1 MSSARCS
8 LTTTTTRIRCQRN
21 QQRNHSSSR
30 ATTTTARALLRRRR
44 KSALS
49 IDVDEDGSIRNG
61 VGTRAVAKEAAVDDD
76 DDVECVQ
83 RTVLECMR
91 TELREA
97 SNELLAL
104 RHHLR
109 ETEEDADKYRASYEF
124 CASRGGVES
133 VRDRLAMLEN
143 ANGAAHATKRDL
155 AGETGD
161 ESRMRALVEEHGE
174 IIRQL
179 KEEHEKNLAAA
190 IEEATNREQDTAQAV
205 SDAMQHMLDESETRN
220 KELEENLARALKE
233 EEARL
238 EKLEAEILERLRA
251 AERIGAMASASES
264 DRTKELLI
272 AAKADRDAAAEKCA
286 VLERTLEEF
295 EKITVEAMI
304 ELEDRV
310 RAVQRVSD
318 EKDAAL
324 DDALTRAERAE
335 RTLERAEAERD
346 DSIKTFI
353 EEFAIERTEL
363 EGKIQALEL
372 VVEQNIATES
382 SSGQVIEQMEAAYKA
397 KETAYKEQIA
407 KLKKAASIGMEIL
420 SVKDAI
426 ASECQRLHADLDKAE
441 DEKHAL
447 AMELAELRAKLE

>member
-1 MSSARCS
+1 
-8 LTTTTTRIRCQRN
+8 
-21 QQRNHSSSR
+21 
-30 ATTTTARALLRRRR
+30 
-44 KSALS
+44 
-49 IDVDEDGSIRNG
+49 
-61 VGTRAVAKEAAVDDD
+61 
-76 DDVECVQ
+76 
-83 RTVLECMR
+83 
-91 TELREA
+91 
-97 SNELLAL
+97 
-104 RHHLR
+104 
-109 ETEEDADKYRASYEF
+109 
-124 CASRGGVES
+124 
-133 VRDRLAMLEN
+133 
-143 ANGAAHATKRDL
+143 
-155 AGETGD
+155 
-161 ESRMRALVEEHGE
+161 
-174 IIRQL
+174 
-179 KEEHEKNLAAA
+179 
-190 IEEATNREQDTAQAV
+190 
-205 SDAMQHMLDESETRN
+205 
-220 KELEENLARALKE
+220 LKE

-264 DRTKELLI
+264 DKTKELLI

-335 RTLERAEAERD
+335 RALERAEAERD

-426 ASECQRLHADLDKAE
+426 ASECQRLHADLDKSE

-447 AMELAELRAKLE
+447 AMELAELRAKLQ

>member
-1 MSSARCS
+1 M
-8 LTTTTTRIRCQRN
+8 
-21 QQRNHSSSR
+21 
-30 ATTTTARALLRRRR
+30 
-44 KSALS
+44 
-49 IDVDEDGSIRNG
+49 DEDEDEVMVHGVDASADANG
-61 VGTRAVAKEAAVDDD
+61 ATMDDD

-91 TELREA
+91 AELREA
-97 SNELLAL
+97 SNELLAV

-109 ETEEDADKYRASYEF
+109 ETEEDAEKYRASYEF

-143 ANGAAHATKRDL
+143 ANTELRATKRERDL
-155 AGETGD
+155 AGEKGD
-161 ESRMRALVEEHGE
+161 ESKMRALVEEREE

-179 KEEHEKNLAAA
+179 KEEHERNLAAA

-233 EEARL
+233 EEERL
-238 EKLEAEILERLRA
+238 EKLEAEMLERLRA

-272 AAKADRDAAAEKCA
+272 AAKTDRDAAADNCA

-295 EKITVEAMI
+295 EKSTVEAMI

-310 RAVQRVSD
+310 RAAQRASD

-324 DDALTRAERAE
+324 ADALARAERAE
-335 RTLERAEAERD
+335 RELERAQAEQD

-363 EGKIQALEL
+363 EGKIEALEL
-372 VVEQNIATES
+372 VVEQNIAAES
-382 SSGQVIEQMEAAYKA
+382 SSGQVIEQMEEAFKA
-397 KETAYKEQIA
+397 KETAYEEQIV

-420 SVKDAI
+420 SVKDTI
-426 ASECQRLHADLDKAE
+426 AAECQRLHADLDKAE
-441 DEKHAL
+441 EEKHAL
-447 AMELAELRAKLE
+447 AMELAELRAKLQ

>member
-1 MSSARCS
+1 M
-8 LTTTTTRIRCQRN
+8 
-21 QQRNHSSSR
+21 
-30 ATTTTARALLRRRR
+30 
-44 KSALS
+44 
-49 IDVDEDGSIRNG
+49 DEDEDGSMVHGVNASVVANG
-61 VGTRAVAKEAAVDDD
+61 ATVDGD

-91 TELREA
+91 TELRDT
-97 SNELLAL
+97 SNELLAV

-109 ETEEDADKYRASYEF
+109 EAEGDADKYRASYEF
-124 CASRGGVES
+124 CASRGGVDS

-143 ANGAAHATKRDL
+143 ANDAALRATKREQDL
-155 AGETGD
+155 AGEKGD
-161 ESRMRALVEEHGE
+161 ESKMRALVEEHGE
-174 IIRQL
+174 MIRQL
-179 KEEHEKNLAAA
+179 KEEHERNLAAA

-233 EEARL
+233 EEERL
-238 EKLEAEILERLRA
+238 EKLEAEMLERLRA

-272 AAKADRDAAAEKCA
+272 AAKADRDAAADNCA

-295 EKITVEAMI
+295 EKSTVEAMI
-304 ELEDRV
+304 ALEDRV
-310 RAVQRVSD
+310 RAAQRASD

-324 DDALTRAERAE
+324 ADALARAERAE
-335 RTLERAEAERD
+335 RAAERAEAEQD

-363 EGKIQALEL
+363 EGKIEALEL
-372 VVEQNIATES
+372 VVEQNIAAES
-382 SSGQVIEQMEAAYKA
+382 SSGRVIEQMEAAFKA
-397 KETAYKEQIA
+397 KEKAYEEQIA

-420 SVKDAI
+420 SVKDSI
-426 ASECQRLHADLDKAE
+426 AAECQRLHADLDKAE

-447 AMELAELRAKLE
+447 AMELAELRAKLQ

>member
-1 MSSARCS
+1 MD
-8 LTTTTTRIRCQRN
+8 
-21 QQRNHSSSR
+21 
-30 ATTTTARALLRRRR
+30 
-44 KSALS
+44 K
-49 IDVDEDGSIRNG
+49 DEDKVVVRGVDVPAGANG
-61 VGTRAVAKEAAVDDD
+61 ATVDGD

-97 SNELLAL
+97 SHELLAV

-109 ETEEDADKYRASYEF
+109 ETEEDVERYRASYEF

-133 VRDRLAMLEN
+133 VRDRLAMLESAN
-143 ANGAAHATKRDL
+143 AALEAERRERDL
-155 AGETGD
+155 AGEKGD
-161 ESRMRALVEEHGE
+161 ESKMRALVEEREE

-179 KEEHEKNLAAA
+179 KEEHERNLATA

-233 EEARL
+233 EEERL
-238 EKLEAEILERLRA
+238 KKLEAEMLERLRA

-264 DRTKELLI
+264 DRTKELLN
-272 AAKADRDAAAEKCA
+272 AAKADRDAAADNCA

-295 EKITVEAMI
+295 EKSTVEAMI

-310 RAVQRVSD
+310 RSAQCASD

-324 DDALTRAERAE
+324 ADALARAERAE
-335 RTLERAEAERD
+335 QAVERAEAEQD

-363 EGKIQALEL
+363 EGKIEALEL
-372 VVEQNIATES
+372 VVEQNIAAES
-382 SSGQVIEQMEAAYKA
+382 SSGQVIEQMEAAFKA
-397 KETAYKEQIA
+397 KEKAYEEQIA

-420 SVKDAI
+420 SIKDTI
-426 ASECQRLHADLDKAE
+426 AAECQRLHADLDKSE

-447 AMELAELRAKLE
+447 AMELAELRAKLQ

>member
-1 MSSARCS
+1 M
-8 LTTTTTRIRCQRN
+8 
-21 QQRNHSSSR
+21 
-30 ATTTTARALLRRRR
+30 ARARQRRRT

-49 IDVDEDGSIRNG
+49 MDENEDKVVVRG
-61 VGTRAVAKEAAVDDD
+61 VGVPAGANGATVDGD

-143 ANGAAHATKRDL
+143 ANDAALRATKRERDS
-155 AGETGD
+155 AGEKGD
-161 ESRMRALVEEHGE
+161 ESKMRALVEEHGE
-174 IIRQL
+174 MIRQL
-179 KEEHEKNLAAA
+179 KEEHERNLATA

-233 EEARL
+233 EEERL
-238 EKLEAEILERLRA
+238 EKLEAEMLERLRA

-264 DRTKELLI
+264 DRTKELLN
-272 AAKADRDAAAEKCA
+272 AAKADRDAAADNCA

-295 EKITVEAMI
+295 EKSTVEAMI

-310 RAVQRVSD
+310 RVAQRASD

-324 DDALTRAERAE
+324 ADALARAERAE
-335 RTLERAEAERD
+335 RAAERAEAEQD

-363 EGKIQALEL
+363 EGKIEALEL
-372 VVEQNIATES
+372 VVEQTIAAES
-382 SSGQVIEQMEAAYKA
+382 SSGQVIEQMEAAFKA
-397 KETAYKEQIA
+397 KEKAYEEQIA

-420 SVKDAI
+420 SVKDTI
-426 ASECQRLHADLDKAE
+426 AAECQRLHADLDKAE

-447 AMELAELRAKLE
+447 AMELAELRAKLQ

>member
-1 MSSARCS
+1 M
-8 LTTTTTRIRCQRN
+8 
-21 QQRNHSSSR
+21 
-30 ATTTTARALLRRRR
+30 
-44 KSALS
+44 
-49 IDVDEDGSIRNG
+49 DEDEDGLMVHG
-61 VGTRAVAKEAAVDDD
+61 VVASAVAKEATVDGD

-97 SNELLAL
+97 SHELLAV

-109 ETEEDADKYRASYEF
+109 ETEEDVERYRASYEF

-133 VRDRLAMLEN
+133 VRDRLAMLESAN
-143 ANGAAHATKRDL
+143 AALEAERRERDL
-155 AGETGD
+155 AGEKGD
-161 ESRMRALVEEHGE
+161 ESKMRALVEEREE

-179 KEEHEKNLAAA
+179 KEEHERNLATA

-233 EEARL
+233 EEERL
-238 EKLEAEILERLRA
+238 EKLEAEMLERLRA

-264 DRTKELLI
+264 DRTKELLN
-272 AAKADRDAAAEKCA
+272 AAKTDRDAAADNCA

-295 EKITVEAMI
+295 EKSTVEAMI

-310 RAVQRVSD
+310 RSAQCASD

-324 DDALTRAERAE
+324 AAALARAERAE
-335 RTLERAEAERD
+335 RAVERAEAEQD

-363 EGKIQALEL
+363 EGKIEALEL
-372 VVEQNIATES
+372 VIEQNIAAES
-382 SSGQVIEQMEAAYKA
+382 SSGQVIEQMEAAFKA
-397 KETAYKEQIA
+397 KEMAYEKQIA

-420 SVKDAI
+420 SVKDTI
-426 ASECQRLHADLDKAE
+426 AAECQQLHADLDKAE
-441 DEKHAL
+441 EEKHAL
-447 AMELAELRAKLE
+447 AMELAELRAKLQ

>member
-1 MSSARCS
+1 M
-8 LTTTTTRIRCQRN
+8 
-21 QQRNHSSSR
+21 
-30 ATTTTARALLRRRR
+30 ARARQRRRT

-49 IDVDEDGSIRNG
+49 MDEDEDGSMVDGVRASVVANG
-61 VGTRAVAKEAAVDDD
+61 ATVDGD

-104 RHHLR
+104 RHDLR

-143 ANGAAHATKRDL
+143 ANDAALRATKRERDS
-155 AGETGD
+155 AGEKGD
-161 ESRMRALVEEHGE
+161 ESKMRALVEEHGE
-174 IIRQL
+174 MIRQL
-179 KEEHEKNLAAA
+179 KEEHERDLTTA

-233 EEARL
+233 EEERL
-238 EKLEAEILERLRA
+238 EKLEAEMLERLRA

-272 AAKADRDAAAEKCA
+272 AAKADRDAAADNCA

-295 EKITVEAMI
+295 EKSTVEAMI

-310 RAVQRVSD
+310 RAAQRASD
-318 EKDAAL
+318 EKDVAL
-324 DDALTRAERAE
+324 ADALARAERAE
-335 RTLERAEAERD
+335 WAAERAEAEQD

-363 EGKIQALEL
+363 EGKIEALEL
-372 VVEQNIATES
+372 VVEQNIAAES
-382 SSGQVIEQMEAAYKA
+382 SSGQVIEQMEAAFKA
-397 KETAYKEQIA
+397 KEKAYEEQIA

-420 SVKDAI
+420 SVKDTI
-426 ASECQRLHADLDKAE
+426 AAECQRLHADLDKAE

-447 AMELAELRAKLE
+447 AMELAELRAKLQ

>member
-1 MSSARCS
+1 M
-8 LTTTTTRIRCQRN
+8 
-21 QQRNHSSSR
+21 
-30 ATTTTARALLRRRR
+30 
-44 KSALS
+44 
-49 IDVDEDGSIRNG
+49 DEDEDKVVVRG
-61 VGTRAVAKEAAVDDD
+61 VGVPAGANGATVDGD

-97 SNELLAL
+97 SHELLAV

-109 ETEEDADKYRASYEF
+109 EIEEDAERYRASYEF
-124 CASRGGVES
+124 CASRGGLES
-133 VRDRLAMLEN
+133 VRDRLAMLESAN
-143 ANGAAHATKRDL
+143 AALEAARRERDL
-155 AGETGD
+155 AGEKGD
-161 ESRMRALVEEHGE
+161 ESKMRALVEEREE

-179 KEEHEKNLAAA
+179 KEEHERNLATA

-220 KELEENLARALKE
+220 KELEQNLARALKE
-233 EEARL
+233 EEERL
-238 EKLEAEILERLRA
+238 EKLEAEMLERLRA

-264 DRTKELLI
+264 DRTKELLN
-272 AAKADRDAAAEKCA
+272 AAKADRDAAADNCA

-295 EKITVEAMI
+295 EKSTVEAMI

-310 RAVQRVSD
+310 RAAQRASD

-324 DDALTRAERAE
+324 ADALARAERAE
-335 RTLERAEAERD
+335 RAAERAEAEQD

-363 EGKIQALEL
+363 EGKIEALEL
-372 VVEQNIATES
+372 VVEQTIAAES
-382 SSGQVIEQMEAAYKA
+382 SSGQVIEQMEAAFKA
-397 KETAYKEQIA
+397 KEKAYEEQIA

-420 SVKDAI
+420 SVKDTI
-426 ASECQRLHADLDKAE
+426 AAECQRLHADLDKAE

-447 AMELAELRAKLE
+447 AMELAELRAKLQ